1 MKYKLTI
8 ILIFLFASLSYCQIL
23 KDQTTNNQ
31 NQSVFNL
38 QGNQAN
44 RINSDFSDI
53 LNLNQSQQTGIYNQ
67 TVPIEGAVD
76 LNKYIIG
83 PNDVFQLGIF
93 GYMNQQIP
101 LVVNPEGSV
110 IIPTVGEVHV
120 NGLTLA
126 EAKSNVIEKVKKR
139 YKAEVSFNLITPRT
153 FIVNISGL
161 VQGKYQATSLTRT
174 SEMLKY
180 VVTDT
185 MNISRRYFENMVKDR
200 VEYNLLRTD
209 ISLRNIELIRK
220 DGTVYKV
227 DMYKYFMTN
236 DEKYNPFLLEGDL
249 IKIPNIL
256 LEKHYVSISGAVQLG
271 GAYEFAEGDDL
282 ETLVGLGRGLDLY
295 AEPDSIIL
303 YRQNENKSGYEIF
316 HLSLRE
322 DKDFKIKVYDR
333 AFVKYKSDYQKM
345 ATVLILGEINLPG
358 YYPITYKTTKVR
370 ELISMAGGLKPTAFL
385 PLSILFRYWDAEY
398 QIKDSNDVYIQER
411 ANDLIITEA
420 DRQNYLV
427 DIKSRRN
434 RVNLDFVSLL
444 DSNDETQNII
454 LEDKDIIYIN
464 DNKNVI
470 YVYGQVN
477 KEGYVQYKKGAN
489 ADYYIEKAGGYSLAA
504 DEGATRIVKFHTRGY
519 YKPDEIEIENGDFIY
534 VPKYDQKT
542 FTEVI
547 SLVAQ
552 IASVVLGVL
561 TTYILIKNTE

>member
-303 YRQNENKSGYEIF
+303 YRQDENKSGYEIF
-316 HLSLRE
+316 NLSLSK
-322 DKDFKIKVYDR
+322 DKDFKIEVYDR

>member
-8 ILIFLFASLSYCQIL
+8 ILLFLFASLSYCQIL

-44 RINSDFSDI
+44 RINSDFTDI

-76 LNKYIIG
+76 LSKYIIG

-126 EAKSNVIEKVKKR
+126 EAKSKVIEKVKKR

-161 VQGKYQATSLTRT
+161 VQGKYEATSLTRT

-180 VVTDT
+180 VVIDS

-316 HLSLRE
+316 NLSLSK

-333 AFVKYKSDYQKM
+333 GFVKYKSDYQKM

-370 ELISMAGGLKPTAFL
+370 ELISMAGGLKQTAYL

-398 QIKDSNDVYIQER
+398 QIKDSIDVYIQER

-444 DSNDETQNII
+444 ESNDETQNII

-534 VPKYDQKT
+534 VPKYDKKT

>member
-303 YRQNENKSGYEIF
+303 YRQDENKSGYEIF
-316 HLSLRE
+316 NLSLSK
-322 DKDFKIKVYDR
+322 DKDFKIEVYDR

-370 ELISMAGGLKPTAFL
+370 ELISMAGGLKQTAYL

-398 QIKDSNDVYIQER
+398 QIKDSTDVYIQER

-434 RVNLDFVSLL
+434 RVNIDFVSLL
-444 DSNDETQNII
+444 ESNDETQNII

-477 KEGYVQYKKGAN
+477 KEGYVQYRKGAN

-534 VPKYDQKT
+534 VPKYDKKT